1 MVLKKCSIKYS
12 LLFYFTGFLG
22 EAGDAWGVPLP
33 LSYAG
38 IGVGMAAVV
47 LDRSQGLPALHP
59 QHRSSGEVAKAGF
72 PPPDPQTLGVHV
84 CTAWDRDPK
93 EGLKCPVPT
102 KRHHGAWRLWVQRGL
117 FGILKPR
124 GWGQGV

>member
-33 LSYAG
+33 LPYAG
-38 IGVGMAAVV
+38 TGVGIAAVV

-72 PPPDPQTLGVHV
+72 PPRIPKLWGCVCALLG
-84 CTAWDRDPK
+84 TGTPR
-93 EGLKCPVPT
+93 
-102 KRHHGAWRLWVQRGL
+102 RG
-117 FGILKPR
+117 
-124 GWGQGV
+124 